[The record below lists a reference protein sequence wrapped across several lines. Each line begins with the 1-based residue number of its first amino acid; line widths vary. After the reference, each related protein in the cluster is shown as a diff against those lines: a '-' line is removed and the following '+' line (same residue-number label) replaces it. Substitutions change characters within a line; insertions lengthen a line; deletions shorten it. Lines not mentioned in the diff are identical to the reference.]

1 MLALI
6 TSYKNILMLLNKN
19 CNYLSYNY
27 IILKLTLLIIV
38 MAKHF
43 EFLIVTLFSFFLTY
57 GLLAE
62 NTEYSFNEE
71 HINLANEIIK
81 ILENH
86 HFTKKKYI
94 SVKPEALNSFLDR
107 LDPSR
112 SIFLEKEIT
121 DFTDDDL
128 NPEINDQNASLEKAF
143 KIFGLYRSRYSERYQ
158 LQKRLLSEIE
168 NLDLRQNRKILKDR
182 SESKREETTE
192 DLKVLWEDLLI
203 NDVIQLN
210 LNGNDLNET
219 GIKLTK
225 RIDNQFNFFER
236 TTSDDVVDLYIN
248 SIALSYGPHTT
259 YMSPKR
265 TEDFDID
272 MSLSLEGIGALLSTD
287 GLYTTISSLVP
298 GGPAEKSDKLKPND
312 RIVGVAQE
320 TEDEVTDVIGWRID
334 DVVQLIRGPK
344 DTEVKLE
351 IIPSTSL
358 DESQTKIITLTRN
371 VVKLEDQAAEKR
383 IINIK
388 NADSEI
394 KLGVVEL
401 PAFYMDFNAYQ
412 NREYDFRS
420 SSKDVK
426 NLIRT
431 MKDNDIDGLIIDLR
445 NNGGGSLLEANA
457 LAQLFLGAGPKVQV
471 KTSSGSIHGL
481 GERRGFQFYDGPL
494 AILVNRFSAS
504 ASEIL
509 AGAIQDYE
517 RGLILGTDTFGKGTV
532 QRVQSLSLGQIKFTE
547 SKFYRVSGKSTQ
559 NKGISPD
566 IYLPSPIDTE
576 EIGENKLPGA
586 LEYDSIAR
594 TKVRDF
600 NRIIA
605 STDLLTSEHVERI
618 NKSVLFQHLEKMK
631 TWRKIQQDEKYLD
644 LNIDKRRASKENAEA
659 ELLVMENDFR
669 KKIGLNTF
677 ESYQAFL
684 DREEAEEEPDIDEEI
699 LLEAANVLS
708 DFIKYSYKPVVSMNK
723 RGKN

>member
-1 MLALI
+1 M
-6 TSYKNILMLLNKN
+6 TRS
-19 CNYLSYNY
+19 
-27 IILKLTLLIIV
+27 
-38 MAKHF
+38 F
-43 EFLIVTLFSFFLTY
+43 RFLIVTLFSFFLSY

-71 HINLANEIIK
+71 HIKLTNEIIK

-94 SVKPEALNSFLDR
+94 SIKSEALNSFLDR

-112 SIFLEKEIT
+112 SIFLQKEIN
-121 DFTDDDL
+121 DFTNVGLDH
-128 NPEINDQNASLEKAF
+128 EINDQSASLEKAF
-143 KIFGLYRSRYSERYQ
+143 NIFKLYRSRYFERYQ

-168 NLDLRQNRKILKDR
+168 NLNLRQNKKILKDR
-182 SESKREETTE
+182 SESKRKEKTE

-210 LNGNDLNET
+210 LNGNDLNEIR
-219 GIKLTK
+219 IKLTK

-236 TTSDDVVDLYIN
+236 TTSDDVIDLYIN

-298 GGPAEKSDKLKPND
+298 GGPAEKSDKLKAND

-320 TEDEVTDVIGWRID
+320 TEDEITDVIGWRID

-358 DESQTKIITLTRN
+358 DESQTRIITLTRN

-388 NADSEI
+388 NADSEL

-401 PAFYMDFNAYQ
+401 PAFYMDFNAYH

-431 MKDNDIDGLIIDLR
+431 MKDNGIDGLIIDLR

-494 AILVNRFSAS
+494 VILVNQFSAS

-532 QRVQSLSLGQIKFTE
+532 QKVQSLSLGQIKFTE

-559 NKGISPD
+559 NKGVSPD

-576 EIGENKLPGA
+576 EIGESKLPGA
-586 LEYDSIAR
+586 LEYDSI
-594 TKVRDF
+594 TKIKVRDF

-605 STDLLTSEHVERI
+605 STDLLTSEHAERI
-618 NKSVLFQHLEKMK
+618 KKSVLFQHLEKMK
-631 TWRKIQQDEKYLD
+631 AWRKIQQDEKYLE
-644 LNIDKRRASKENAEA
+644 LNIDKRKASKENTEA

-723 RGKN
+723 TG

>member
-1 MLALI
+1 M
-6 TSYKNILMLLNKN
+6 TRRFK
-19 CNYLSYNY
+19 
-27 IILKLTLLIIV
+27 
-38 MAKHF
+38 
-43 EFLIVTLFSFFLTY
+43 FLIVIFSSLFLSY

-62 NTEYSFNEE
+62 NTEYSFNDE
-71 HINLANEIIK
+71 HIKLANEIIE

-86 HFTKKKYI
+86 HFTKKKYASI
-94 SVKPEALNSFLDR
+94 KSEALNSFLDR

-112 SIFLEKEIT
+112 SIFLEKDIN
-121 DFTDDDL
+121 DFTDNDL
-128 NPEINDQNASLEKAF
+128 DPTINDQSASLEKAF
-143 KIFGLYRSRYSERYQ
+143 NIFGLYRSRYSERYQ

-168 NLDLRQNRKILKDR
+168 NLDLKQNRKILKDR
-182 SESKREETTE
+182 SESTRKETTE

-236 TTSDDVVDLYIN
+236 TTSEDVVDLYIN

-320 TEDEVTDVIGWRID
+320 TEDEITDVIGWRID

-351 IIPSTSL
+351 VIPSTSL

-388 NADSEI
+388 NADSEF

-412 NREYDFRS
+412 RREYDFRS

-431 MKDNDIDGLIIDLR
+431 MKNNDIDGLIIDLR

-517 RGLILGTDTFGKGTV
+517 RGLVLGTDTFGKGTV

-586 LEYDSIAR
+586 LEYDSIAK

-605 STDLLTSEHVERI
+605 STDLLTSEHTERI
-618 NKSVLFQHLEKMK
+618 NKSVLFKHLEKMK
-631 TWRKIQQDEKYLD
+631 TWRKIQQDKKYLD
-644 LNIDKRRASKENAEA
+644 LNIDNRRASKENAEA
-659 ELLVMENDFR
+659 ELLAMENDFR
-669 KKIGLNTF
+669 QKIGLNTF

-684 DREEAEEEPDIDEEI
+684 DREEAEEEPDIEEEI

-708 DFIKYSYKPVVSMNK
+708 DFIKYSYKPVISMSK
-723 RGKN
+723 RG

>member
-1 MLALI
+1 M
-6 TSYKNILMLLNKN
+6 TR
-19 CNYLSYNY
+19 
-27 IILKLTLLIIV
+27 
-38 MAKHF
+38 HF
-43 EFLIVTLFSFFLTY
+43 EFLIVTLFSFFLSY

-62 NTEYSFNEE
+62 NTKYSFNEE
-71 HINLANEIIK
+71 HIKLANEIIK

-94 SVKPEALNSFLDR
+94 SLKPEALNSFLDR

-121 DFTDDDL
+121 DFTDDGLD
-128 NPEINDQNASLEKAF
+128 PEIDDQNASLEKTF

-168 NLDLRQNRKILKDR
+168 NLNLRQNRKILKDR
-182 SESKREETTE
+182 SESKRKETIE
-192 DLKVLWEDLLI
+192 DLKVLWEDLLV

-210 LNGNDLNET
+210 LNGNDINET

-320 TEDEVTDVIGWRID
+320 TEDEVIDVIGWRID

-509 AGAIQDYE
+509 AGAIQDYK
-517 RGLILGTDTFGKGTV
+517 RGLVLGTDTFGKGTV

-586 LEYDSIAR
+586 LGYDSIAK

-605 STDLLTSEHVERI
+605 STDLLTSEHSERI
-618 NKSVLFQHLEKMK
+618 NKSVLFKHLERMK
-631 TWRKIQQDEKYLD
+631 SWRKIQQDEKYLD
-644 LNIDKRRASKENAEA
+644 LNIDNRRARKENAEA
-659 ELLVMENDFR
+659 ELLAMENDFR

-677 ESYQAFL
+677 DSYQAFL
-684 DREEAEEEPDIDEEI
+684 DREEAEEEPDIEEEI

-708 DFIKYSYKPVVSMNK
+708 DFIKYSYKPVISMSKGGRN
-723 RGKN
+723 

>member
-1 MLALI
+1 M
-6 TSYKNILMLLNKN
+6 TRRFK
-19 CNYLSYNY
+19 
-27 IILKLTLLIIV
+27 
-38 MAKHF
+38 
-43 EFLIVTLFSFFLTY
+43 FLIVIFSSLFLSY

-62 NTEYSFNEE
+62 NTEYSFNDE
-71 HINLANEIIK
+71 HIKLANEIIE

-86 HFTKKKYI
+86 HFTKKKYASI
-94 SVKPEALNSFLDR
+94 KSEALNSFLDR

-112 SIFLEKEIT
+112 SIFLEKDIN
-121 DFTDDDL
+121 DFIDNDL
-128 NPEINDQNASLEKAF
+128 DPTINDQSASLEKAF
-143 KIFGLYRSRYSERYQ
+143 NIFGLYRSRYSERYQ

-168 NLDLRQNRKILKDR
+168 NLDLKQNRKILKDR
-182 SESKREETTE
+182 SESTRKETTE

-320 TEDEVTDVIGWRID
+320 TEDEITDVIGWRID

-351 IIPSTSL
+351 VIPSTSL

-371 VVKLEDQAAEKR
+371 IVKLEDQAAEKR

-388 NADSEI
+388 NADSEF

-412 NREYDFRS
+412 KREYDFRS

-431 MKDNDIDGLIIDLR
+431 MKNNDIDGLIIDLR

-517 RGLILGTDTFGKGTV
+517 RGLVLGTNTFGKGTV

-566 IYLPSPIDTE
+566 IYLPSPINTE

-586 LEYDSIAR
+586 LEYDSIAK

-605 STDLLTSEHVERI
+605 STDLLTSEHTERI
-618 NKSVLFQHLEKMK
+618 NKSVLFKHLEKMK

-644 LNIDKRRASKENAEA
+644 LNIDNRRASKENAEA
-659 ELLVMENDFR
+659 ELLAMENDFR

-684 DREEAEEEPDIDEEI
+684 DREEAEEEPDIEEEI

-708 DFIKYSYKPVVSMNK
+708 DFIKYSYKPVISMSK
-723 RGKN
+723 RG

>member
-1 MLALI
+1 M
-6 TSYKNILMLLNKN
+6 TRRFK
-19 CNYLSYNY
+19 
-27 IILKLTLLIIV
+27 
-38 MAKHF
+38 
-43 EFLIVTLFSFFLTY
+43 FLIVVLSSLFLSH
-57 GLLAE
+57 GLPAE
-62 NTEYSFNEE
+62 NTEYSFNDE
-71 HINLANEIIK
+71 HIQLANEIIQ

-86 HFTKKKYI
+86 HFTKKKYDSI
-94 SVKPEALNSFLDR
+94 KSEALGSFLDR

-112 SIFLEKEIT
+112 SIFLEKEINN
-121 DFTDDDL
+121 FTDDLD
-128 NPEINDQNASLEKAF
+128 PVINDQKASLKKAF
-143 KIFGLYRSRYSERYQ
+143 NIFELYRSRYSQRYH
-158 LQKRLLSEIE
+158 LQKSLLSEIE
-168 NLDLRQNRKILKDR
+168 NLDLRKNRRILKDR
-182 SESKREETTE
+182 SESKRKETTE

-320 TEDEVTDVIGWRID
+320 TEDEITDVIGWRID

-351 IIPSTSL
+351 VIPSTSL

-388 NADSEI
+388 NADSEF

-412 NREYDFRS
+412 RREYDFRS

-426 NLIRT
+426 DLIRT
-431 MKDNDIDGLIIDLR
+431 MKNNDIDGLIIDLR

-517 RGLILGTDTFGKGTV
+517 RGLVLGTDTFGKGTV

-586 LEYDSIAR
+586 LEYDSIAK

-605 STDLLTSEHVERI
+605 STDLLTSEHTERI
-618 NKSVLFQHLEKMK
+618 NKSVLFKHLEKMK

-644 LNIDKRRASKENAEA
+644 LNIDNRRANKENAEA
-659 ELLVMENDFR
+659 ELLAMENDFR

-684 DREEAEEEPDIDEEI
+684 DREEAEEEPDIEEEI

-708 DFIKYSYKPVVSMNK
+708 DFIKYSYKPVITMSK
-723 RGKN
+723 TG

>member
-1 MLALI
+1 M
-6 TSYKNILMLLNKN
+6 TRRFN
-19 CNYLSYNY
+19 
-27 IILKLTLLIIV
+27 
-38 MAKHF
+38 
-43 EFLIVTLFSFFLTY
+43 FLIAILSSLFLSY

-62 NTEYSFNEE
+62 NTEYSFNDE
-71 HINLANEIIK
+71 HIKLANEIIE

-86 HFTKKKYI
+86 HFTKKKYVSI
-94 SVKPEALNSFLDR
+94 KPEALDSFLDR

-112 SIFLEKEIT
+112 SIFLEQ
-121 DFTDDDL
+121 
-128 NPEINDQNASLEKAF
+128 EINDFSDDLDPAINDQSASLDKAF
-143 KIFGLYRSRYSERYQ
+143 NIFGLYRSRYSERYH
-158 LQKRLLSEIE
+158 LQKSLLSEIE

-182 SESKREETTE
+182 SESKRKETTE

-320 TEDEVTDVIGWRID
+320 TEDEITDVIGWRID

-351 IIPSTSL
+351 VIPSTSL

-388 NADSEI
+388 NADSEF

-412 NREYDFRS
+412 RREYDFRS

-431 MKDNDIDGLIIDLR
+431 MKNNDIDGLIIDLR

-517 RGLILGTDTFGKGTV
+517 RGLVLGTDTFGKGTV

-586 LEYDSIAR
+586 LEYDSIAK

-605 STDLLTSEHVERI
+605 STDLLTSEHAERI
-618 NKSVLFQHLEKMK
+618 NKSGLFKHLEKMK

-644 LNIDKRRASKENAEA
+644 LNIDNRRASKENAEA
-659 ELLVMENDFR
+659 ELLAMENNFR

-684 DREEAEEEPDIDEEI
+684 DREEAEEEPDIEEEI

-708 DFIKYSYKPVVSMNK
+708 DFIKYSYKPVISLSK
-723 RGKN
+723 TG